1 MAREVKTS
9 ADLLDLMAD
18 LHRVFLGFADKGLKE
33 FHLRTGQASILMIIG
48 MYGRLNQ
55 KTIAEYRYMSVGTIS
70 VLTSRM
76 ERDGLV
82 RRIDPLDGGKG
93 SDVILSEYGQA
104 VYNAI
109 VSGMGEDAD
118 KILSGLSQEDRANL
132 TRYYMQIMDNIT
144 DLQSKCKQL

>member
-1 MAREVKTS
+1 MLREVKSS

-55 KTIAEYRYMSVGTIS
+55 KVIAEYRYMSVGTIS
-70 VLTSRM
+70 VLISRM

-82 RRIDPLDGGKG
+82 RRIEPLDGGKS
-93 SDVILSEYGQA
+93 SDVVLSEYGQA
-104 VYNAI
+104 VYNSIA
-109 VSGMGEDAD
+109 SGMGADAD
-118 KILSGLSQEDRANL
+118 KILLGLSQKDRDNL
-132 TRYYMQIMDNIT
+132 TSYYMQIMDNIKSMRNE
-144 DLQSKCKQL
+144 DKDV